1 MHCTAVGVVT
11 GSNTD
16 LWGKKRKVS
25 VNIQMHK
32 QRQRPVHWMA
42 SREQKVSV
50 ERKIEKIGRLMITK
64 RDIASPMNG
73 MKTTKDK

>member
-1 MHCTAVGVVT
+1 
-11 GSNTD
+11 
-16 LWGKKRKVS
+16 
-25 VNIQMHK
+25 
-32 QRQRPVHWMA
+32 MA

-64 RDIASPMNG
+64 RDIASAMNG